1 MIRLFDFLF
10 SLFGIIILLPLLFLI
25 FIISLIYDIAPIF
38 LQKRVGR
45 NQKIFTLVKFRTMP
59 KNTKFLATHLIDH
72 SKITPYGYFL
82 RRTKFDELPQLFNVL
97 VGEMSLV
104 GPRPCLLNQKKLIRE
119 RNKRGVFKVKPGLTG
134 LSQISGISMKTP
146 TLLAK
151 LDSKMV
157 KNLNLYFYFFYIFK
171 TLFLIIRKKI

>member
-25 FIISLIYDIAPIF
+25 FIISFIYDSAPIF
-38 LQKRVGR
+38 LQKRVGC

-72 SKITPYGYFL
+72 SKIIPYGYFL

-104 GPRPCLLNQKKLIRE
+104 GPRPCLPNQKKLIKE
-119 RNKRGVFKVKPGLTG
+119 RNKRGVFKAKPGLTG
-134 LSQISGISMKTP
+134 FSQISGITMKTP
-146 TLLAK
+146 TLL
-151 LDSKMV
+151 SKTDLKMI
-157 KNLNLYFYFFYIFK
+157 KQMSLHYYFYYILK
-171 TLFLIIRKKI
+171 TLL